1 MLLQQSSTDLLLWLY
16 LMLLYILNHIFIG
29 EEMMRSHKE
38 YQDLSEP
45 VDLLIHTKS
54 PDKWLLIDR
63 ETGDVYQGNSGGFWD
78 RLDPV
83 KRDIK

>member
-1 MLLQQSSTDLLLWLY
+1 
-16 LMLLYILNHIFIG
+16 
-29 EEMMRSHKE
+29 MRSHKE